1 VISPVPLEPPPLPVE
16 TIAMVARWK
25 PVHLGHAAVLRGLV
39 RNAQTALIG
48 IGSSNKYD
56 IENPFTA
63 AETADMIRLV
73 LTGHDN
79 FKLIEVPDLG
89 NGPRWRSLV
98 RQLFG
103 PVDVF
108 VTSNAYVYSLLRE
121 VYPMMHPV
129 RLVPASERNPQN
141 GAAVRQAMAR
151 PSDDWAEL
159 LPQCVADYLRERG
172 LIERF
177 RREFGRATLASF
189 GEC

>member
-1 VISPVPLEPPPLPVE
+1 
-16 TIAMVARWK
+16 MVARWK

-39 RNAQTALIG
+39 RNAQLALIG

-56 IENPFTA
+56 VENPFTA
-63 AETADMIRLV
+63 AETADMIRCV
-73 LTGHDN
+73 LAGHDN
-79 FKLIEVPDLG
+79 YRLIDVPDLG

-108 VTSNAYVYSLLRE
+108 VTANAYVYSLLRE

-151 PSDDWAEL
+151 PGQEWADL
-159 LPQCVADYLRERG
+159 LPRSVADYLRERG

-177 RREFGRATLASF
+177 RREFGRATLATF
-189 GEC
+189 EDC